1 MSTPTPILTPPRSPP
16 PPPPPGNGGSIPQ
29 GSKVTIAPQGLVPA
43 KTVIKHYTT
52 WVFAALMAAPTLY
65 QEAAGLGMLSDE
77 SMPTQLAWG
86 IRALAGIGL
95 IAKFIKQQRPA

>member
-1 MSTPTPILTPPRSPP
+1 MSSPTPIITPKPPP

-52 WVFAALMAAPTLY
+52 WVFA
-65 QEAAGLGMLSDE
+65 DE

-86 IRALAGIGL
+86 IRALAGVGL